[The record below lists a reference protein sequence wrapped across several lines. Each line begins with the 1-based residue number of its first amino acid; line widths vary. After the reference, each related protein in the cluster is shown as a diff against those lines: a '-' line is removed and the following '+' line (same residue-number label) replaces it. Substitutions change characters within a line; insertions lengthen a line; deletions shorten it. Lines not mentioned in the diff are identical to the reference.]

1 MPHDTGVDVPQLLVL
16 PFAILLLCI
25 AALPLAAGHWWEHNR
40 NKGIVAGVLSLP
52 VVIWLVA
59 NDPSHLG
66 HTGAEYISF
75 IVLLGALFTI
85 SGGLFLDGDLKA
97 TPRVNVGFL
106 ALGAVLANVIGTTGA
121 SMLLIRPVLQTNSQ
135 REKVVHT
142 VVFFIF
148 LVSNV
153 GGCLT
158 PLGDP
163 PLFMGYMRGVPFT
176 WTLSLWPEWL
186 GVVGALLLIYFVW
199 DTLAVRSESAAA
211 LRLDL
216 ESYQP
221 LRLMGGGNLLLLLG
235 VVLAVALVP
244 NPAVR
249 DSILVAL
256 SIVSVRFTPAEVHE
270 RNGFG
275 WGPIV
280 EVAVLFAGIFI
291 TMVPALLYLESHG
304 ASLGVDTPREFFWAT
319 GVLSSFLD
327 NAPTYLT
334 FASTAAGLE
343 AVNHP
348 GVTAQDLS
356 TLLATPD
363 GPAMLRAISLGA
375 VFMGANSYIG
385 NGPNFMVKA
394 IADGKGVKTPSFFG
408 YMAYSVGILVPLFV
422 IVSVVAF

>member
-1 MPHDTGVDVPQLLVL
+1 MPTEHGVEVPQLLVL

-25 AALPLAAGHWWEHNR
+25 AALPLAVGHWWEHNK
-40 NKGIVAGVLSLP
+40 NKGLVAGALSLP
-52 VVIWLVA
+52 VIAWLLV
-59 NDPSHLG
+59 NDPAHLG
-66 HTGAEYISF
+66 HTAAEYVSF
-75 IVLLGALFTI
+75 IVLLGSLFTI
-85 SGGLFLDGDLKA
+85 SGGLFLNGDLKA
-97 TPRVNVGFL
+97 TPLVNVGFL
-106 ALGAVLANVIGTTGA
+106 ALGAVLANFIGTTGA
-121 SMLLIRPVLQTNSQ
+121 SMLLIRPLLRTNSE
-135 REKVVHT
+135 RERVVHT

-148 LVSNV
+148 IVSNV

-163 PLFMGYMRGVPFT
+163 PLFMGYMRGVPFM

-186 GVVGALLLIYFVW
+186 GVVCALLTIYFVW
-199 DTLAVRSESAAA
+199 DSIEVRKETAAA
-211 LRLDL
+211 LRMDL
-216 ESYQP
+216 ESYEP

-244 NPAVR
+244 VAIVR
-249 DSILVAL
+249 DGILVAL
-256 SIVSVRFTPAEVHE
+256 SLASLKLTPSAVHE

-291 TMVPALLYLESHG
+291 TMVPALLYLEAHG
-304 ASLGVDTPREFFWAT
+304 ASLGVNTPREFFWAS
-319 GVLSSFLD
+319 GLLSSFLD

-343 AVNHP
+343 AVTHP

-363 GPAMLRAISLGA
+363 GPAMLRAISLGS

-394 IADGKGVKTPSFFG
+394 IADSAGVKTPSFFG
-408 YMAYSVGILVPLFV
+408 YMAYSVGILIPLFV
-422 IVSVVAF
+422 IVSIVAF

>member
-1 MPHDTGVDVPQLLVL
+1 MPVEHSVEVPQLLAL
-16 PFAILLLCI
+16 PFVVLLLCI
-25 AALPLAAGHWWEHNR
+25 AALPLAAGHWWEHNK
-40 NKGIVAGVLSLP
+40 NKGIVAGALSLP
-52 VVIWLVA
+52 VVAWLLA
-59 NDPSHLG
+59 NDPAHLG
-66 HTGAEYISF
+66 HTGAEYVSF
-75 IVLLGALFTI
+75 IVLLGSLFTI

-97 TPRVNVGFL
+97 TPWVNVGFL
-106 ALGAVLANVIGTTGA
+106 ALGAVLANFIGTTGA
-121 SMLLIRPVLQTNSQ
+121 SMLLIRPLLRTNSE
-135 REKVVHT
+135 RERVVHT

-148 LVSNV
+148 VVSNV

-186 GVVGALLLIYFVW
+186 GVVSALLAIYFVW
-199 DTLAVRSESAAA
+199 DSIEVRKETDAA

-216 ESYQP
+216 ESYEP
-221 LRLMGGGNLLLLLG
+221 LRLMGGGNMLLLLG

-244 NPAVR
+244 VAIVR
-249 DSILVAL
+249 DGILVAL
-256 SIVSVRFTPAEVHE
+256 SLVSLKWTPADVHE

-275 WGPIV
+275 WGPII

-291 TMVPALLYLESHG
+291 TMVPALLYLEAHG
-304 ASLGVDTPREFFWAT
+304 ASLGVNTPREFFWAS
-319 GVLSSFLD
+319 GLLSSFLD

-343 AVNHP
+343 AITHP

-363 GPAMLRAISLGA
+363 GPAMLRAISLGS

-394 IADGKGVKTPSFFG
+394 IADSTGVKTPSFFG
-408 YMAYSVGILVPLFV
+408 YMAYSVGILIPLF
-422 IVSVVAF
+422 ILVSILAF

>member
-1 MPHDTGVDVPQLLVL
+1 MPTAHSVEVPQLMVL

-25 AALPLAAGHWWEHNR
+25 AALPLAVGHWWEHNK
-40 NKGIVAGVLSLP
+40 NKGLVAGALSLP
-52 VVIWLVA
+52 VIAWLLA
-59 NDPSHLG
+59 NDPAHLSH
-66 HTGAEYISF
+66 TAAEYVSF
-75 IVLLGALFTI
+75 IVLLGSLFTI
-85 SGGLFLDGDLKA
+85 SGGLFLNGDLKA
-97 TPRVNVGFL
+97 TPLVNVGFL
-106 ALGAVLANVIGTTGA
+106 ALGAVLANFIGTTGA
-121 SMLLIRPVLQTNSQ
+121 SMLLIRPLLRTNSE
-135 REKVVHT
+135 RERVVHT

-148 LVSNV
+148 IVSNV

-186 GVVGALLLIYFVW
+186 GVVCALLTIYFVW
-199 DTLAVRSESAAA
+199 DSIEVRKETAAA

-216 ESYQP
+216 ESYEP
-221 LRLMGGGNLLLLLG
+221 LRLMGGGNLLLLG

-244 NPAVR
+244 TAIVR
-249 DSILVAL
+249 DGILIAL
-256 SIVSVRFTPAEVHE
+256 SLASLKLTRPEVHE

-291 TMVPALLYLESHG
+291 TMVPALLYLEAHG
-304 ASLGVDTPREFFWAT
+304 ASLGVNTPREFFWAT
-319 GVLSSFLD
+319 GLLSSFLD

-343 AVNHP
+343 AVTHP

-363 GPAMLRAISLGA
+363 GPAMLRAISLGS

-394 IADGKGVKTPSFFG
+394 IADSAGVKTPSFFG
-408 YMAYSVGILVPLFV
+408 YMAYSVGILIPLFV
-422 IVSVVAF
+422 IVSIVAF